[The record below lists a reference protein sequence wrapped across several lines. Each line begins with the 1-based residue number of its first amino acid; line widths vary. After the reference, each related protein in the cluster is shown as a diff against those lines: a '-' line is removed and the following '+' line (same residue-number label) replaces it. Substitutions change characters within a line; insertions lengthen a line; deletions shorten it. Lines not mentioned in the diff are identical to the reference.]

1 MLLDTHAL
9 LWYLTDDKQ
18 LPKEIRDQISRQNL
32 VYVSAAVIWEIA
44 IKGSLGKL
52 EYGVKPI
59 TSRRVMDEIVAE
71 CVSQEFQFLDISPS
85 HASQAPFFVSD
96 HKDPFDRLLAAQA
109 IQQGMILVSRDAAF
123 DGFSPNIRRLWA
135 GTSAPA
141 TAPPKKRAAKATK
154 KVP

>member
-18 LPKEIRDQISRQNL
+18 LPKEIKEQISKQTL
-32 VYVSAAVIWEIA
+32 IYVSAIVIWEIA

-52 EYGVKPI
+52 QYGAKPI
-59 TSRRVMDEIVAE
+59 TRSVVDEIVTE
-71 CVSQEFQFLDISPS
+71 CVHQEFQFLDISVS
-85 HASQAPFFVSD
+85 HVSQAPFFVSD

-109 IQQGMILVSRDAAF
+109 VQHGMLLVSGDVAF
-123 DGFSPNIRRLWA
+123 DHFSPSVRRLWA
-135 GTSAPA
+135 AETLVPA
-141 TAPPKKRAAKATK
+141 APPKKHAGKATK